1 MGVSIGCKEALAD
14 AIGGDLD
21 KENEDV
27 DPPEVGGDLHPS
39 TEGAPLLPC
48 GGVLL
53 TD

>member
-1 MGVSIGCKEALAD
+1 MGVLIGCKEALAD
-14 AIGGDLD
+14 ALGRDLD
-21 KENEDV
+21 KENRVV
-27 DPPEVGGDLHPS
+27 DPPKVGGDLHPS